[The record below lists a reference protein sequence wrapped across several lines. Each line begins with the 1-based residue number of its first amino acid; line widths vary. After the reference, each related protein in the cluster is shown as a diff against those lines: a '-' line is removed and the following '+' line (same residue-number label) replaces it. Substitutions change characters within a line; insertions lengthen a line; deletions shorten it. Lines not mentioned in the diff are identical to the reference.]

1 MSMENLMNVLMQSAM
16 QQSQGSARQQ
26 AARQQSNNDALSQV
40 IGGLLGGQQQA
51 PAQQSAGGD
60 MLGQLVGGLLG
71 GAAQGGV
78 QQQAPAQQSAGGDM
92 LGQLVGGLLGGG
104 AQQAGGYQQSY
115 QPAAGNSGDMLLGA
129 LESIIG
135 GQPGTGQAL
144 SMNQGSF
151 NMGTSSPV
159 MMLLQPVVNQVA
171 GKLNISPQIA
181 TVVASIA
188 LHYLLSSHPS
198 TSPNAPLNL
207 GSVMQQ
213 LAGGGVSQGTLRN
226 SGMAQDVMS
235 ATGLNKQQALQAL
248 ETTFG
253 ALGAGVQGQANI
265 KRG

>member
-1 MSMENLMNVLMQSAM
+1 MTMENLMKVLMDSAM
-16 QQSQGSARQQ
+16 QSQQQTQRPQ
-26 AARQQSNNDALSQV
+26 AAQPQAGSDALSQV
-40 IGGLLGGQQQA
+40 IGGLLGGQQSA
-51 PAQQSAGGD
+51 PQQPAGGD

-71 GAAQGGV
+71 GAPQGGV
-78 QQQAPAQQSAGGDM
+78 QQQAPAQQSGGGDM

-115 QPAAGNSGDMLLGA
+115 QPTAGNSGDMLLGA
-129 LESIIG
+129 LESIVG

-144 SMNQGSF
+144 SMNQGNF
-151 NMGTSSPV
+151 NLGASSPV

-213 LAGGGVSQGTLRN
+213 MAAGGVSQGTLRN
-226 SGMAQDVMS
+226 SGMLQDVMS
-235 ATGLNKQQALQAL
+235 ATGLNKQQALQTL
-248 ETTFG
+248 ETTLG
-253 ALGAGVQGQANI
+253 AMGAGVQGQANI
-265 KRG
+265 RRG

>member
-1 MSMENLMNVLMQSAM
+1 
-16 QQSQGSARQQ
+16 
-26 AARQQSNNDALSQV
+26 
-40 IGGLLGGQQQA
+40 
-51 PAQQSAGGD
+51 

-71 GAAQGGV
+71 GAQQQTSP
-78 QQQAPAQQSAGGDM
+78 QQQAGGGDM
-92 LGQLVGGLLGGG
+92 LGQLAGALLGGG
-104 AQQAGGYQQSY
+104 MQQQAMPQHNY

-144 SMNQGSF
+144 GMNQG
-151 NMGTSSPV
+151 NLNLAASSPV

-213 LAGGGVSQGTLRN
+213 MAAGGVSQGTLRN
-226 SGMAQDVMS
+226 SGMTQDVMS

-248 ETTFG
+248 DGVFS
-253 ALGAGVQGQANI
+253 AMGAGVQGQANI
-265 KRG
+265 RRG

>member
-1 MSMENLMNVLMQSAM
+1 MTMENLMKVLMESAT
-16 QQSQGSARQQ
+16 QQSPQQ
-26 AARQQSNNDALSQV
+26 APQQQADPLAGVLGSLLGGAPQGGVQQQQQQAGGDMLGQLV
-40 IGGLLGGQQQA
+40 GGLLGGQQQA
-51 PAQQSAGGD
+51 PQQQQPAGGD

-71 GAAQGGV
+71 GAQ
-78 QQQAPAQQSAGGDM
+78 
-92 LGQLVGGLLGGG
+92 
-104 AQQAGGYQQSY
+104 QQAGGHQHSY

-144 SMNQGSF
+144 PMMNQGNM
-151 NMGTSSPV
+151 NMGASSPV

-213 LAGGGVSQGTLRN
+213 MAAGGVSQGALRN
-226 SGMAQDVMS
+226 SGMLQDVMS
-235 ATGLNKQQALQAL
+235 ATGLDKQQALQTL
-248 ETTFG
+248 ETTLG
-253 ALGAGVQGQANI
+253 AMGAGVQGQANV